1 MRTHKYWLAA
11 AALLVMAAAASLNR
25 QASAEAVKGNM
36 PTGGRASPQAA
47 QRQFCKEHRSECRA
61 LSGNHPPHR
70 MTRQAMAK
78 LKSVTQVVNRAVK
91 PRSDGP
97 NDVWSYP
104 DSGYGDCE
112 DYVLLKRKVL
122 NQAGISLSNLL
133 VTVVSHNGG
142 ELHAV
147 LTVRTDKG
155 DFILDNL
162 NNDVKPW
169 RQTGY
174 RFLKRQSSA
183 HAGRWVKITVGSTE
197 GNVAS
202 TR

>member
-1 MRTHKYWLAA
+1 MSKQ
-11 AALLVMAAAASLNR
+11 V
-25 QASAEAVKGNM
+25 
-36 PTGGRASPQAA
+36 
-47 QRQFCKEHRSECRA
+47 
-61 LSGNHPPHR
+61 
-70 MTRQAMAK
+70 MAK
-78 LKSVTQVVNRAVK
+78 LKSVTRVVNRAVK

-112 DYVLLKRKVL
+112 DYALLKRKVL
-122 NQAGISLSNLL
+122 NQAGIPLSNLL
-133 VTVVSHNGG
+133 VTVVSHNDG

-147 LTVRTDKG
+147 LTVRTAQG
-155 DFILDNL
+155 DFVLDNL

-183 HAGRWVKITVGSTE
+183 HAGRWVKITEGSIE

-202 TR
+202 MK

>member
-11 AALLVMAAAASLNR
+11 AALLVMTAASSPR
-25 QASAEAVKGNM
+25 GQTSAEAIKGSM
-36 PTGGRASPQAA
+36 PTGGRASPQGAHK
-47 QRQFCKEHRSECRA
+47 QFCWEHRSECGA
-61 LSGNHPPHR
+61 LPGNHPPLR
-70 MTRQAMAK
+70 MSKQVMAK
-78 LKSVTQVVNRAVK
+78 LKSVTRVVNRAVK

-112 DYVLLKRKVL
+112 DYALLKRKVL
-122 NQAGISLSNLL
+122 NQAGIPLSNLL
-133 VTVVSHNGG
+133 VTVVSHNDG

-147 LTVRTDKG
+147 LTVRTAQG
-155 DFILDNL
+155 DFVLDNL

-183 HAGRWVKITVGSTE
+183 HAGRWVKITEGSIE

-202 TR
+202 MK